1 MTTPTST
8 LAKIFSLEGEHA
20 LITGGGT
27 GLGLAIAQCFVE
39 AGARVTIVGRRPE
52 PLEEACRIMGPNA
65 AYLAADITDQSRVL
79 TLIPEAEE
87 KQGPVTILVNNAG
100 IHLKKPAEVTTDEEF
115 QAVIQ
120 THLFA
125 AFSLSREAAKG
136 MLARGRGSILFTAS
150 MTSFI
155 GMTQVVAYSAAK
167 SAYLGVVRALAADWS
182 GKGIRVNAIAPGW
195 IASAMTEKA
204 FASDPARKA
213 KVLSRTPMGHMGEP
227 SDIGWAA
234 VYLSSPAAKFVTGTV
249 LPIDGGASIGF

>member
-1 MTTPTST
+1 MTTPTGS
-8 LAKIFSLEGEHA
+8 LSSIFSLQGEHA

-27 GLGLAIAQCFVE
+27 GLGLAIAQCFIE
-39 AGARVTIVGRRPE
+39 SGACVTIVGRRAE
-52 PLEEACRIMGPNA
+52 PLQEACRIMGTNA
-65 AYLAADITDQSRVL
+65 AYLAADITDESRVL
-79 TLIPEAEE
+79 TLVSEAEE
-87 KQGPVTILVNNAG
+87 KHGPVSILVNNAG
-100 IHLKKPAEVTTDEEF
+100 IHLKKPAEVTTDAEF
-115 QAVIQ
+115 QKVIQ

-136 MLARGRGSILFTAS
+136 MLERGRGSILFTAS

-167 SAYLGVVRALAADWS
+167 SAYLGMVRALAADWS

-204 FASDPARKA
+204 FASDPARKD

-227 SDIGWAA
+227 NDIGWAA